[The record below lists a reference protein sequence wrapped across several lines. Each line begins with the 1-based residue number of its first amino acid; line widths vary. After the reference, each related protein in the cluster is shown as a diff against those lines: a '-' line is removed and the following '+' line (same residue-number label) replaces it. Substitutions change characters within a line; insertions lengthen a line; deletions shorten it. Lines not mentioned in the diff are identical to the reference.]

1 MKLKQLIEAQNAL
14 HHLSNAP
21 LPAAVAF
28 RLKRV
33 LRVVNPELQAY
44 EEARVK
50 LAASF
55 GELSEDGRQYI
66 IPTEKMPAFN
76 AEFEALRNEEV
87 TLNYQPLRIEDLGDT
102 VVTAVD
108 LMALEWLFVD
118 EDEPVPVPSANGH
131 KELEA

>member
-1 MKLKQLIEAQNAL
+1 MKLKQLIDAQDAL
-14 HHLSNAP
+14 HRLANAP
-21 LPAAVAF
+21 LPAGVAF

-66 IPTEKMPAFN
+66 VPAEKMPAFN
-76 AEFEALRNEEV
+76 TELDALVNEEV
-87 TLNYQPLRIEDLGDT
+87 ALNFQPLHIKDLGDT
-102 VVTAVD
+102 AVTAVD

-118 EDEPVPVPSANGH
+118 EPVPAPSQNGH
-131 KELEA
+131 KEPEKA